1 MAMTPR
7 RIMRVKLVLLDA
19 NVIIESFRL
28 GIWDKL
34 IEKVEIII
42 ANTIIDQPCYYEEPD
57 TGAKKYIDLMPY
69 IRKRKIKIVDCDIQL
84 IPVIE
89 KRCYRWLA
97 LHSGEL
103 ESIAVVL
110 EQKEDYYLCTA
121 DNAAIQAM
129 VLIDMKDRI
138 ISFERLLDKYGVPR
152 PKKVK
157 LRQHFTEDHLKKWLK
172 EGSKLRAET
181 EELS

>member
-19 NVIIESFRL
+19 VVIIESFRL
-28 GIWDKL
+28 GIRDKL
-34 IEKVEIII
+34 IEKVEIVL
-42 ANTIIDQPCYYEEPD
+42 ANTIIDQSCHYEEPD
-57 TGAKKYIDLMPY
+57 TGAKKYIDLLPY
-69 IRKRKIKIVDCDIQL
+69 ISKGKIKVVDCDIQL

-89 KRCYRWLA
+89 RRCHRWLA

-110 EQKEDYYLCTA
+110 ERKEDYYFCTA

-129 VLIDMKDRI
+129 VLLDMRERVV
-138 ISFERLLDKYGVPR
+138 SFERLLDKYGVAR
-152 PKKVK
+152 SKKVK
-157 LRQHFTEDHLKKWLK
+157 LRRHFTEDHLKKWLK
-172 EGSKLRAET
+172 EGSKLRTET